1 MRCSTEGGE
10 KLGEQRRGRGSRL
23 LVDWMEAGGE
33 RERCQEWLSGFHL
46 WGLVV
51 LFSELET

>member
-1 MRCSTEGGE
+1 MFHRGWREIRWTTQRQRVQTPGG
-10 KLGEQRRGRGSRL
+10 LDGG
-23 LVDWMEAGGE
+23 GGE